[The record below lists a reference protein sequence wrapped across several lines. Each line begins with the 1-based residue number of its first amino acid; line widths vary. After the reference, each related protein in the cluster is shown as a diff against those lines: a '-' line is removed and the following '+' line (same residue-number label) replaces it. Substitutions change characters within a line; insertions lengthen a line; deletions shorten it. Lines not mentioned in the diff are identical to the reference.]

1 MKRTAKIIIIALSW
15 VASLILVFF
24 LGGRLQNVQTVD
36 STTVVNYEM
45 LYNGSLYVPFD
56 TYAEKYNVQAEVS
69 VISSSKGA
77 HFVCSAENDGTSLG
91 GIDFTVKDNTISDFL
106 MDGALCRM
114 GNNSSDELVIVIGN
128 QVYIN
133 EDAYSAFLSE
143 LS

>member
-1 MKRTAKIIIIALSW
+1 M
-15 VASLILVFF
+15 VAVAVRVARPHL
-24 LGGRLQNVQTVD
+24 NVP
-36 STTVVNYEM
+36 
-45 LYNGSLYVPFD
+45 VPVTELPDLLF
-56 TYAEKYNVQAEVS
+56 NVQAEVS
-69 VISSSKGA
+69 VTSSSKGV